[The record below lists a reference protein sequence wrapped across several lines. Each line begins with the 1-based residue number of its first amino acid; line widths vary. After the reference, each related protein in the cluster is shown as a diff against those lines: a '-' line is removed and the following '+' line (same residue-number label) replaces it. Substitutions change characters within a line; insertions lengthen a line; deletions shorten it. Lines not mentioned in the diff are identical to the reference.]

1 MISPFARCI
10 LSIDSGLF
18 SIDRLPRANEVCV
31 KVLAAGVSFAD
42 ILMRK
47 GVHANLE
54 SWNLGILEERHLL
67 QDGMLLALL
76 IN

>member
-1 MISPFARCI
+1 MISPFARRI

-18 SIDRLPRANEVCV
+18 SIDRLPRANEVRV
-31 KVLAAGVSFAD
+31 KVPAPGVSFAD

-47 GVHANLE
+47 GVHPE

-67 QDGMLLALL
+67 QGGMLLALL